1 MPNFKE
7 IEQDLTEL
15 NGEGN
20 RERGRNGEELPWSYE
35 EKRDRRKEAEKD
47 YMEIVLP
54 LEIAPTVI
62 GICVE

>member
-20 RERGRNGEELPWSYE
+20 RERGRNGEELPVKQIE
-35 EKRDRRKEAEKD
+35 EKD
-47 YMEIVLP
+47 YKEIVLP
-54 LEIAPTVI
+54 LEITPTVI

>member
-35 EKRDRRKEAEKD
+35 EKRVHRKEGEKE
-47 YMEIVLP
+47 YKEIVLP